1 MLFGLVPGLR
11 VGVARVD
18 GERRLLA
25 VAAVARDEV
34 ASTRDDGLDLRI
46 GSSCVTARPRAAR
59 RTPAR
64 RLEPVR
70 MLATQICG
78 WDARNSVARA
88 SSSGMPMSTQILRI
102 ASSTSVMPSASFVR
116 NWDSSVCFCS
126 SGMKSISSIY
136 SWASCMN

>member
-1 MLFGLVPGLR
+1 MT
-11 VGVARVD
+11 
-18 GERRLLA
+18 
-25 VAAVARDEV
+25 
-34 ASTRDDGLDLRI
+34 ASTFVSKFVVRHGAAACSAPNARTHA
-46 GSSCVTARPRAAR
+46 SSRSVG
-59 RTPAR
+59 
-64 RLEPVR
+64 